1 MLRTGMIEKPQPRVL
16 HRPPPPGVAL
26 GVDEA
31 MIRALVHG
39 FYDRVRADEVLGPI
53 FMREISDWEPH
64 LAKMVDFWSS
74 VVLMTKRY
82 DGRPV
87 PAHVKIP
94 GLDRAH
100 FTHWLGVFEAT
111 AREICPPAAAALFID
126 RAQRIAQSLQLSLD
140 FHNGVLPP
148 LKAPIRA
155 G

>member
-1 MLRTGMIEKPQPRVL
+1 MTDKPEPRVL
-16 HRPPPPGVAL
+16 HRPPPPGAL
-26 GVDEA
+26 AGVTED
-31 MIRALVHG
+31 MIYRLVHG
-39 FYDRVRADEVLGPI
+39 FYDRVRADERLGPV
-53 FMREISDWEPH
+53 FEREIADWGPH

-94 GLDRAH
+94 GLDRPH
-100 FTHWLGVFEAT
+100 FAHWLALFEKT
-111 AREICPPAAAALFID
+111 ARELCPPAAADLFID
-126 RAQRIAQSLQLSLD
+126 RAHRIAQSLQLSLD
-140 FHNGVLPP
+140 FHRGILPP

>member
-1 MLRTGMIEKPQPRVL
+1 MHKPEQRVL
-16 HRPPPPGVAL
+16 RRPPPPGVAA
-26 GVDEA
+26 GIDEA
-31 MIRALVHG
+31 MIARLVHA
-39 FYDRVRADEVLGPI
+39 FYHRRADDVLGPI
-53 FMREISDWEPH
+53 FASQIADWDPH

-74 VVLMTKRY
+74 VVLMTRRY

-94 GLDRAH
+94 GLERAH
-100 FTHWLGVFEAT
+100 FDHWLALFERV
-111 AREICPPAAAALFID
+111 ARETCPSAAADLFVD

-140 FHNGVLPP
+140 FHRGVLPP